1 MCLRRVRMEQAAMDF
16 KYTFGNECEGD
27 TTLCFECDD
36 WIDAGDAISVLIES
50 LTEDEQP
57 VTGFLHKNCAKKVG
71 LETDV
76 NSAA

>member
-1 MCLRRVRMEQAAMDF
+1 MDF
-16 KYTFGNECEGD
+16 KYTSAHVHQNGP
-27 TTLCFECDD
+27 TLCFECDD
-36 WIDAGDAISVLIES
+36 WIGAGDTISVLIES

-57 VTGFLHKNCAKKVG
+57 VTGFLHKDCAKKVG

>member
-16 KYTFGNECEGD
+16 KYTFGHGYQNGP
-27 TTLCFECDD
+27 TLCFECDD

-57 VTGFLHKNCAKKVG
+57 VTGFLHKNCARKVG
-71 LETDV
+71 LETEV
-76 NSAA
+76 NFAA

>member
-1 MCLRRVRMEQAAMDF
+1 MKQAAMDF
-16 KYTFGNECEGD
+16 KYTFGHGSQD
-27 TTLCFECDD
+27 GPTLCFECDD
-36 WIDAGDAISVLIES
+36 WIDAGDAISVHIGS
-50 LTEDEQP
+50 LTENEQP